1 MDLSKNY
8 IPGQTE
14 AHWYAHWMGKGY
26 FNSVPDEREPYTIV
40 IPPPNVTG
48 VLHMGHALNNT
59 IQDILIRRARMHG
72 KNACWVPG
80 TDHAS
85 IATEAKVVAML
96 RERGIAKSSLTR
108 EEFLACAWEWKEKYG
123 GIILQQLK
131 KLGCSPDWN
140 RTSFTMDEDYYQS
153 VMKIFVS
160 LYNKGS
166 IYRGKRMINWDV
178 KAKTALSDEEV
189 IRKETRQKLY
199 HIKYEIEQPG
209 PLLNRGG
216 GSESLNSL
224 ENATIQESSKLK
236 EHKNSTAEEHPK
248 KAERSNKFPLGVG
261 GKTTGWPNNS
271 PSGDGGGIV
280 IATVRPETIMG
291 DTAICVHPADER
303 YKHLHGCFAIVPLIN
318 RRIPIITDEYVTMD
332 FGTGALK
339 VTPAHDMNDHQLGQK
354 HKLEVID
361 IFNED
366 GTLGEAAQI
375 FIGEERFE
383 ARKKIVQRLEAENY
397 LLKTEDY
404 TSEVGYSERTD
415 TVVEPRLSL
424 QWWVKMKDISTPA
437 LKVVIEGEIKFYPPK
452 FKNTYR
458 HWMENI
464 RDWCISRQLWWG
476 HRIPAWYD
484 EDGNVY
490 VAESLEALHK
500 EQPATIKLPLT
511 QDDDCLDT
519 WFSSWLWPFEVF
531 KGFSNPGNADIK
543 YYYPTNTL
551 VTAPEIIFFWVARMI
566 MAGFEYMG
574 EKPFSEVYFT
584 GIVRD
589 KQGRKMSKSLGNSPD
604 LLALIDQYGADAVR
618 FGIMVSSPA
627 GNDLMFDEST
637 LEQGRNFNNKLWNAL
652 KLVRGWQARQ
662 SSMGNSEI
670 DIIKGSQKAADHSP
684 FTIHHSP
691 GIIYHFATHW
701 FANRLSQVKMEVD
714 GLMKQFRLSEALKVI
729 YSLIWDDF
737 CSWYLEWVKPGF
749 EQPVLPAVYIKTVEF
764 FDELMQLLHP
774 YMPFIT
780 EEIYHLLKEQAV
792 DLCVKQASSY
802 QPPSAEVL
810 AQGELLKQVITSL
823 RDARNKNQVKP
834 KDTIELHIQTASPQA
849 YNAIENILSK
859 QVNAASISFTND
871 AVANTIVVAVE
882 EDKFYIASEKQLDS
896 AVLKNDLTKDLQHQQ
911 NFLQNLQKKLSNDRF
926 VQNAKPEVIALERK
940 KLADTENRIRTINE
954 SLAGL
959 N

>member
-1 MDLSKNY
+1 MELSKNY
-8 IPGQTE
+8 IPNAIE
-14 AHWYAHWMGKGY
+14 INWYQHWMDKGY
-26 FNSVPDEREPYTIV
+26 FNSTPDEREPYTIV

-85 IATEAKVVAML
+85 IATEAKVVGML
-96 RERGIAKSSLTR
+96 RERGIMKSSLTR
-108 EEFLACAWEWKEKYG
+108 DEFLGYAWEWKEKYG

-131 KLGCSPDWN
+131 KLGCSLDWK
-140 RTSFTMDEDYYQS
+140 RTTFTMDEHYYSS
-153 VMKIFVS
+153 VMKIFVE

-166 IYRGKRMINWDV
+166 IYRGLRMINWDV
-178 KAKTALSDEEV
+178 KARTALSDEEV
-189 IRKETRQKLY
+189 IRKETKQKLY
-199 HIKYEIEQPG
+199 HIKYR
-209 PLLNRGG
+209 L
-216 GSESLNSL
+216 
-224 ENATIQESSKLK
+224 
-236 EHKNSTAEEHPK
+236 AEPVDG
-248 KAERSNKFPLGVG
+248 AG
-261 GKTTGWPNNS
+261 
-271 PSGDGGGIV
+271 GDGII

-291 DTAICVHPADER
+291 DTAICVHPDDER
-303 YKHLHGCFAIVPLIN
+303 YKHLHGRHVLVPLIN
-318 RRIPIITDEYVTMD
+318 RSIPIITDEYVTMD

-339 VTPAHDMNDHQLGQK
+339 VTPAHDMNDNQLGQK
-354 HKLEVID
+354 HGLEVID
-361 IFNED
+361 IFNDD
-366 GTLGEAAQI
+366 GTLGIAAQI

-383 ARKKIVQRLEAENY
+383 ARKKIVAQLEAEQY
-397 LLKTEDY
+397 LVKVEDY

-424 QWWVKMKDISTPA
+424 QWWVKMKNISSPA
-437 LKVVIEGEIKFYPPK
+437 LKAVVDEEIKFYPPK

-458 HWMENI
+458 YWMENI

-500 EQPATIKLPLT
+500 EQPDTAKLPLR

-531 KGFSNPGNADIK
+531 RGYSNPGNADVK
-543 YYYPTNTL
+543 YYYPGNTL
-551 VTAPEIIFFWVARMI
+551 VTAPEIIFFWVSRMI

-574 EKPFSEVYFT
+574 EKPFNEVYFT

-589 KQGRKMSKSLGNSPD
+589 KLGRKMSKQLGNSPD
-604 LLALIDQYGADAVR
+604 LLGLIDQYGADAVR

-627 GNDLMFDEST
+627 GNDLMFDESA

-652 KLVRGWQARQ
+652 KLVKLWQARQ
-662 SSMGNSEI
+662 STVSGAPTASDKVE
-670 DIIKGSQKAADHSP
+670 Q
-684 FTIHHSP
+684 
-691 GIIYHFATHW
+691 FATQW
-701 FANRLSQVKMEVD
+701 FASRLQQVQLEVD
-714 GLMKQFRLSEALKVI
+714 GLMKQFRLSEALKTI

-749 EQPVLPAVYIKTVEF
+749 EQPMDTAVYIKTVAF
-764 FDELMQLLHP
+764 FEALMQLLHP
-774 YMPFIT
+774 FMPFIS
-780 EEIYHLLKEQAV
+780 EEIFHLLRPQNT
-792 DLCVKQASSY
+792 DLCVTQTNAY
-802 QPPSAEVL
+802 QQPVNEILV
-810 AQGELLKQVITSL
+810 QGELLKKVISSL

-834 KDTIELHIQTASPQA
+834 KDTIELNIQTNTPQA
-849 YNAIENILSK
+849 YAGIENILSR
-859 QVNAASISFTND
+859 QVNAAAINYVTD

-882 EDKFYIASEKQLDS
+882 KDKFYIASEKQLDS
-896 AVLKNDLTKDLQHQQ
+896 ASLKSDLLKDLQHQQ
-911 NFLQNLQKKLSNDRF
+911 SFLQSVQKKLSNEKF
-926 VQNAKPEVIALERK
+926 VQNAKPEVIELERK
-940 KLADTENRIRTINE
+940 KQQDTEDRIRTIEE